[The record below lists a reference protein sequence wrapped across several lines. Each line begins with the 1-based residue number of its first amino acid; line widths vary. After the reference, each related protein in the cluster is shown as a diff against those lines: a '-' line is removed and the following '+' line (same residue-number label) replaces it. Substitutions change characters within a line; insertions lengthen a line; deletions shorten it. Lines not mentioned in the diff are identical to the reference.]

1 MKKKW
6 IYGLVI
12 VVIFLI
18 GGGYLLHNNSTTVKS
33 DNGDKASL
41 VKNGTLTIG
50 LEGTYAPFSYRQ
62 DGKLKGFE
70 VDLAK
75 KVAEK
80 SGLKAKFIPTT
91 WDGLIAGVGANKFD
105 VVFNDVAIT
114 PERQAKYL
122 FATPYLYSREVLVV
136 RKDNKELKNYKDVK
150 GHTLAEGV
158 GSNNET
164 IAKKFGAKTIASS
177 EFTNTVS
184 LIKQGRAEGAFNDEG
199 AFATYI
205 KDNPADAKVLKAI
218 KVPTSASPAAKIA
231 PILNKKNKGLQKQ
244 LNRAITKLIDDGTI
258 KRLSVQ
264 YFGSDL
270 TQK

>member
-1 MKKKW
+1 MKKNW
-6 IYGLVI
+6 IYGLIIAAI
-12 VVIFLI
+12 VVI
-18 GGGYLLHNNSTTVKS
+18 GGGYIVHHNRAVKA
-33 DNGDKASL
+33 DNGDKTSL
-41 VKNGTLTIG
+41 VKKGTLTIG

-80 SGLKAKFIPTT
+80 AGLKAKFVPTA
-91 WDGLIAGVGANKFD
+91 WDGLIAGIGANKFD

-136 RKDNKELKNYKDVK
+136 KHDNQELKSYKDVK

-158 GSNNET
+158 GTNNET

-177 EFTNTVS
+177 EFTNTVN

-205 KDNPADAKVLKAI
+205 KDNPEDAKIVKAI
-218 KVPTSASPAAKIA
+218 KVPTSASPAAKIV
-231 PILNKKNKGLQKQ
+231 PLLNQKNKGLQKQ
-244 LNRAITKLIDDGTI
+244 VNHAIKQLSDDGTI
-258 KRLSVQ
+258 KKLSVQ